1 MTPEASRWLTAMGN
15 DMTDTPQ
22 TLYDKLWDAHLVA
35 PEGKDSPAILYID
48 LHLVHE
54 VTSPQA
60 FTVLKERGLDVRRP
74 DLTKATL
81 DHSVPTLPANKD
93 GSLPYATE
101 DAATQVAALQDHC
114 ADYGIELFGLGDH
127 RRGIVH
133 VIGPELGLTQPGKT
147 IVCGDSHTSTHGAF
161 GALAFGIGTTE
172 VGHVLATQC
181 LFQRKAKTMRVR
193 FTGALQ
199 PGVSAKDMA
208 LAMIAHVGADGG
220 QGHAMEFAG
229 PAVEALD
236 MEGRMTLCNMSI
248 EAGAR
253 VGLVAPDET
262 TFAFLEGRE
271 RAPKTKDWADA
282 VSQWKQLHSDDDAHF
297 DQEIEI
303 DASTI
308 TPMITYGVSPDAAAA
323 INGQHPALAN
333 DNARE
338 AADYM
343 QLQAGQDFDAVRVD
357 RVFIGSCTNARLTDL
372 RAAANILRGRKVADH
387 VAMLVAPGSEAIKAE
402 AEAEGLHSIF
412 IAAGAEW
419 REPGCSMCIAMNGDK
434 GQPGEL
440 VVSTSNRNFKG
451 RQGKDVRTM
460 LASPA
465 TAAACAVNGY
475 LADPRQF
482 AGQFADSDQTE
493 ESSAA

>member
-1 MTPEASRWLTAMGN
+1 MN
-15 DMTDTPQ
+15 DQSTPQ
-22 TLYDKLWDAHLVA
+22 SLYDKLWDAHLVA
-35 PEGKDSPAILYID
+35 PEAEDSPAILFID

-60 FTVLKERGLDVRRP
+60 FTVLKERGLKVRRP

-81 DHSVPTLPANKD
+81 DHSVPTLPANAD

-101 DAATQVAALQDHC
+101 DAEKQVAALEQHC
-114 ADYGIELFGLGDH
+114 AEYGIELFGLGDM

-193 FTGALQ
+193 FEGALQ

-208 LAMIAHVGADGG
+208 LAMTAKVGADGG
-220 QGHAMEFAG
+220 QGHAIEFAG

-253 VGLVAPDET
+253 VGLIAPDET
-262 TFAFLEGRE
+262 TFAFLNGRQ
-271 RAPKTKDWADA
+271 RAPQGDDWDA
-282 VSQWKQLHSDDDAHF
+282 ALESWQQLHSDEGAHF
-297 DQEIEI
+297 DKEVVI
-303 DASTI
+303 DAAAI

-323 INGQHPALAN
+323 VSGKHPDLAN

-343 QLQAGQDFDAVRVD
+343 QLSAGQDFSKVRVD

-372 RAAANILRGRKVADH
+372 RAAADILRGRNIAPH
-387 VAMLVAPGSEAIKAE
+387 ISMLIAPGSEVIKAE
-402 AEAEGLHSIF
+402 AEKEGLDAIF
-412 IAAGAEW
+412 TAAGAEW

-451 RQGKDVRTM
+451 RQGKDVRTI

-475 LADPRQF
+475 LTDPRTLHN
-482 AGQFADSDQTE
+482 GPVS

>member
-1 MTPEASRWLTAMGN
+1 MNHQSTA
-15 DMTDTPQ
+15 Q
-22 TLYDKLWDAHLVA
+22 SLYDKLWDAHLVA
-35 PEGKDSPAILYID
+35 PEAEDSPAILYID

-60 FTVLKERGLDVRRP
+60 FTVLKERGLNVRRP

-81 DHSVPTLPANKD
+81 DHSVPTLPANAN

-101 DAATQVAALQDHC
+101 DAEKQVAALEQHC
-114 ADYGIELFGLGDH
+114 AEHGIELFGLGDM

-193 FTGALQ
+193 FEGDLQ
-199 PGVSAKDMA
+199 AGVSAKDMA
-208 LAMIAHVGADGG
+208 LAMTAKVGADGG
-220 QGHAMEFAG
+220 QGHAIEFAG

-253 VGLVAPDET
+253 VGLIAPDAT
-262 TFAFLEGRE
+262 TFAFLNGRQ
-271 RAPKTKDWADA
+271 RAPQGDDWDA
-282 VSQWKQLHSDDDAHF
+282 ALENWQTLRSDEGAVF
-297 DQEIEI
+297 DKEVVI
-303 DASTI
+303 DASAI

-323 INGQHPALAN
+323 ISGHHPELAN

-343 QLQAGQDFDAVRVD
+343 QLSAGQDFSKVRVD
-357 RVFIGSCTNARLTDL
+357 RVFIGSCTNARLNDL
-372 RAAANILRGRKVADH
+372 RAAADILRGRTIAPH
-387 VAMLVAPGSEAIKAE
+387 VAMLIAPGSEVIKAE
-402 AEAEGLHSIF
+402 AEKEGLDAIF
-412 IAAGAEW
+412 TAAGAEW

-475 LADPRQF
+475 LTDPR
-482 AGQFADSDQTE
+482 TL
-493 ESSAA
+493 ESSPNGESTAA